1 MSNTFLIKIQ
11 YCYPFKYLTDI
22 IKVMSYSCKDKQPT
36 KINLYLVFGN
46 WNFLKQQLI
55 KENTAGK
62 LYVGKCV

>member
-1 MSNTFLIKIQ
+1 
-11 YCYPFKYLTDI
+11 
-22 IKVMSYSCKDKQPT
+22 MSYSCKDKQPT